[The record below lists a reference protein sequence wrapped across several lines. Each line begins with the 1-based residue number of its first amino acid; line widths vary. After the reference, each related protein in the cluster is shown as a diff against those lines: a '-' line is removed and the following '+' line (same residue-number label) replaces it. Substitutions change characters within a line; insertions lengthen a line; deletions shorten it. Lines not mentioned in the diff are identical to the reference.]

1 MELATKNGYSSIAPT
16 AYYPCQMSVSEARV
30 LLEESEDRFSRGV
43 FVSEEQMDAFIENLQ

>member
-30 LLEESEDRFSRGV
+30 LLEESEDRLSRGV